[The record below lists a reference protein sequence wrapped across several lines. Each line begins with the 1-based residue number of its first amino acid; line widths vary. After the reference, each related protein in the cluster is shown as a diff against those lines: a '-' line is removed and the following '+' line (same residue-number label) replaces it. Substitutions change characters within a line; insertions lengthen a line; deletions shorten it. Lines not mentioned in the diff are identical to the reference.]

1 MTLGHRVS
9 PSIGLRG
16 VLVWTLSALLG
27 CTGTIE
33 VPTEGKKGG
42 AREAAAGPS
51 VLARLNPGLLGGTT
65 PPPNDAFTP
74 APSTLRRLTV
84 AQYQNSVRDLL
95 GDTITVPPD
104 LEPDTVFSGFATI
117 GAAQDR
123 ALAARD
129 RAVRDERAL
138 LAHEALAD
146 GARRTA
152 LVTCTPAGPTDDAC
166 ARTVVAALG
175 RRAFRRPL
183 ADDEVTRYAS
193 IATLSAQKLSDFHA
207 GLEYAIAGLLQ
218 SPHFLYR
225 EEIGTPDPADPSRR
239 VFDRYEL
246 ATRLSFFLW
255 NSPPDD
261 VLLDAAAAGLL
272 GTEEGLLGQAARLL
286 DAPRALRVVETF
298 FGELLHLADLD
309 DLPQPPGLFPL
320 VTPTL
325 GPSMRQETLR
335 TIEDIVSRDA
345 DFRELFDGETAFVNS
360 ELATLYG
367 LPAPS
372 GGDFTKV
379 ALPKQGMRSGL
390 LGQGSFLAL
399 NAHADSTSPTRR
411 GKFIREVLL
420 CQAIPPPPPN
430 VKTTLPEDPAGQA
443 PRTMRQ
449 KLAQHRSVA
458 ACASCH
464 ARMDPIGLGLENFDA
479 IGAYRSTDVG
489 QPIDASGDLD
499 GVTFRRCA

>member
-1 MTLGHRVS
+1 
-9 PSIGLRG
+9 
-16 VLVWTLSALLG
+16 
-27 CTGTIE
+27 
-33 VPTEGKKGG
+33 
-42 AREAAAGPS
+42 
-51 VLARLNPGLLGGTT
+51 
-65 PPPNDAFTP
+65 
-74 APSTLRRLTV
+74 V
-84 AQYQNSVRDLL
+84 AQYRNSVHDLL
-95 GDTITVPPD
+95 GDDVTVPD
-104 LEPDTVFSGFATI
+104 LEPDTVLSGFAAI
-117 GAAQDR
+117 GAAQI
-123 ALAARD
+123 ALSPHAT
-129 RAVRDERAL
+129 EQFETSAL
-138 LAHEALAD
+138 SVAHEALAD
-146 GARRTA
+146 ATRRA
-152 LVTCTPAGPTDDAC
+152 SLVSCTPAGASDETC
-166 ARTVVAALG
+166 AKKVVTELG

-183 ADDEVTRYAS
+183 ADEEVTRYAS
-193 IATLSAQKLSDFHA
+193 LATLAADKLGDFYT

-225 EEIGTPDPADPSRR
+225 EEIGTPDPSDPSRR
-239 VFDRYEL
+239 VFDGYEL

-261 VLLDAAAAGLL
+261 VLLDAAAGGVL
-272 GTEEGLLGQAARLL
+272 GTEQGLLDQAKRLL

-309 DLPQPPGLFPL
+309 DLPQLPGLFPL

-325 GPSMRQETLR
+325 GPSMREETLR
-335 TIEDIVSRDA
+335 TIEDIVLSRDA
-345 DFRELFDGETAFVNS
+345 DMRELFDGETAFVNP
-360 ELATLYG
+360 ELAQLYG
-367 LPAPS
+367 VPAPA
-372 GGDFTKV
+372 GTDFSKIT
-379 ALPKQGMRSGL
+379 LPKQGMRAGL

-449 KLAQHRSVA
+449 KLEQHRSAA

-464 ARMDPIGLGLENFDA
+464 VRMDPIGLGLENFDA
-479 IGAYRSTDVG
+479 IGAYRSTDQG

-499 GVTFRRCA
+499 GVAFHDARELAAALRKHPDVGTCLARGVFRYATGHVEIDGEEPLIQALAGRLPADGFRFRSLLLSVIQSAGFRYAGNPM